1 MTFTLL
7 LTLLLIAGGCA
18 LLKWYR
24 ASGFFCCA
32 AGLFFWSVGSGLP
45 ARWVLTD
52 LQAAYAHDTPPEWG
66 KRNAIVMLGAG
77 TVQIPNTRQVEA
89 GTLAYA
95 RILKT
100 FALYRACQHSGQ
112 RCTVIVSGGDAQH
125 HGRPEAEVYGEIL
138 RSLGVAASEL
148 MLETKSMNTY
158 QNAQF
163 SRALLEQLHPDRIV
177 LVTSGFHIRRSLL
190 YFAHF
195 GIGATGIRADLL
207 ASFRSLFPI
216 AYNFT
221 VTDLALKEY
230 LGVARYHLYNA
241 LGWNIRA
248 VRPGSL

>member
-1 MTFTLL
+1 MTFALL
-7 LTLLLIAGGCA
+7 LILLLIAGGCA
-18 LLKWYR
+18 LLKWHR
-24 ASGFFCCA
+24 MSSFFCCA
-32 AGLFFWSVGSGLP
+32 AGLFFWSVGSGL
-45 ARWVLTD
+45 AAQWLLTD
-52 LQAAYAHDTPPEWG
+52 LQAAYARDVPPDWG

-77 TVQIPNTRQVEA
+77 TVQIPNTHQVEA

-100 FALYRACQHSGQ
+100 LALYQACRHSGHT
-112 RCTVIVSGGDAQH
+112 CTVIVSGGDAQH
-125 HGRPEAEVYGEIL
+125 HGRPEAEVYGGIL
-138 RSLGVAASEL
+138 RSLGVSASEL
-148 MLETKSMNTY
+148 LLETKSMNTY

-163 SRALLEQLHPDRIV
+163 SRALLAQLHADRIV
-177 LVTSGFHIRRSLL
+177 LVTSGFHMRRSLL

-195 GIGATGIRADLL
+195 GIDVAGIRADFLRP
-207 ASFRSLFPI
+207 FPSLFPI
-216 AYNFT
+216 SYHFT